1 MKKRFI
7 RKSLLALLMFLP
19 MFLGLGAT
27 IARAESKGLTISP
40 PIIEPDIKPG
50 ERAEFTIRVNN
61 PTESLIEDNIYV
73 LDFRAKGDA
82 GEPDFYTATDDNAKY
97 SISKWVTY
105 NQSKIALTPGQV
117 VEFKFTISVPAN
129 AEPGGHYGAVFFA
142 DTPPKL
148 EGDSSQVALS
158 SMIGTLILAKVPGDV
173 TESALVQDFSTD
185 RLLYLRNQV
194 SFDLRVT
201 NAGNVH
207 VKPVGDILIRNIFG
221 SIVDQVKV
229 NEQGGN
235 VLPGSTRKFSTSWK
249 SKKILFGYYTAEA
262 KMIYG
267 DSKALSAKT
276 GLWIIPLWSIIL
288 VIGLILALVVWLIY
302 RGRKGRKGNGSGAT
316 RNAPPTQPQ
325 PPISPKPM
333 PPSGGV
339 ILR

>member
-7 RKSLLALLMFLP
+7 RNSLLVALLFLP
-19 MFLGLGAT
+19 MFLCLGAT
-27 IARAESKGLTISP
+27 IVRAESKGLTISP
-40 PIIEPDIKPG
+40 PIIEPNIKPG
-50 ERAEFTIRVNN
+50 EQAEFIIRVNN
-61 PTESLIEDNIYV
+61 PTDSLIEDNIYV

-82 GEPDFYTATDDNAKY
+82 GQPDFYTATDDNAKY
-97 SISKWVTY
+97 TISKWVTF
-105 NQSKIALTPGQV
+105 NQPKIALTPGQV
-117 VEFKFTISVPAN
+117 AEFKFTISVPAN

-142 DTPPKL
+142 DTPPKI

-185 RLLYLRNQV
+185 RMLYLRNQV
-194 SFDLRVT
+194 DFDLRVT

-207 VKPVGDILIRNIFG
+207 VKPTGDILIRNIFG
-221 SIVDQVKV
+221 SIVDQVSV

-235 VLPGSTRKFSTSWK
+235 VLPSSTRKFTTSWK

-267 DSKALSAKT
+267 DSKTLGAKT
-276 GLWIIPLWSIIL
+276 AFWIIPFWSIIL
-288 VIGLILALVVWLIY
+288 VVGLILALAAWLVF
-302 RGRKGRKGNGSGAT
+302 RGRKGRGGRNQGAT
-316 RNAPPTQPQ
+316 RTVPPT
-325 PPISPKPM
+325 SPNPT